1 MTEEVFM
8 CDTLHLPEEHS
19 RTARVLGMES
29 IEKLQST
36 HVAVFGIG
44 GVGGHLVE
52 ALARAG
58 VGEIT
63 LFDKDDVS
71 LSNIN
76 RQVVA
81 LHSTVGRAKVDVM
94 AERILDINPACIVH
108 ARQMFYLPET
118 ADEVDL
124 TIFDYIA
131 DAIDNMAAKIELI
144 CRAKASNIPII
155 CAMGAGNKIYP
166 EQFKVCDIF
175 KTTTDP
181 LARILRK
188 ELKARGVSDLKV
200 VYSEETPLPMRPE
213 TFAEGERTSP
223 GSLSF
228 VPGVMGMVMAGEI
241 IRNII
246 DVT

>member
-1 MTEEVFM
+1 MSDLLQF
-8 CDTLHLPEEHS
+8 PEEHS
-19 RTARVLGMES
+19 RTARVLGVDS
-29 IEKLQST
+29 IEKLKRA

-44 GVGGHLVE
+44 GVGGHLAE

-58 VGEIT
+58 VGEIS

-94 AERILDINPACIVH
+94 AERIRDINPSCIVH
-108 ARQMFYLPET
+108 AHQMFYLPET
-118 ADEVDL
+118 ADAVDL
-124 TIFDYIA
+124 SAYDYIA
-131 DAIDNMAAKIELI
+131 DAIDNMSAKIELI
-144 CRAKASNIPII
+144 VRAKALNIPII
-155 CAMGAGNKIYP
+155 CAMGAGNKVHP
-166 EQFKVCDIF
+166 ERFMVCDIY

-188 ELKARGVSDLKV
+188 ELKARGIQHLKV
-200 VYSEETPLPMRPE
+200 VYSDEVPLPMRPE

-223 GSLSF
+223 GSLAF

-241 IRNII
+241 VREIVGISE
-246 DVT
+246 T

>member
-1 MTEEVFM
+1 MS
-8 CDTLHLPEEHS
+8 DLLHFPEEHS
-19 RTARVLGMES
+19 RTARVLGVDS
-29 IEKLQST
+29 IEKLKNA
-36 HVAVFGIG
+36 HIAVFGIG

-58 VGEIT
+58 VGEIS

-81 LHSTVGRAKVDVM
+81 LHSTIGTPKVDVM
-94 AERILDINPACIVH
+94 AERILDINPTCIVH
-108 ARQMFYLPET
+108 AHRMFYLPDT

-124 TIFDYIA
+124 CAFDYIA
-131 DAIDNMAAKIELI
+131 DAIDNMSAKIELI
-144 CRAKASNIPII
+144 VRAKASNIPII
-155 CAMGAGNKIYP
+155 CAMGAGNKVHP
-166 EQFKVCDIF
+166 ERLCVCDIY

-188 ELKARGVSDLKV
+188 ELKARGIDSLKV
-200 VYSEETPLPMRPE
+200 VYSDEVPLPMRPE

-241 IRNII
+241 VREI
-246 DVT
+246 VGVE

>member
-1 MTEEVFM
+1 MS
-8 CDTLHLPEEHS
+8 DLWQIPEEHS
-19 RTARVLGMES
+19 RTARVLGGDS
-29 IEKLQST
+29 IEKLKNA

-58 VGEIT
+58 VGEIS

-81 LHSTVGRAKVDVM
+81 LHSTVGRPKVEVM
-94 AERILDINPACIVH
+94 AERILDINPTCIVH
-108 ARQMFYLPET
+108 AHRMFYLPET

-124 TIFDYIA
+124 SAYDYIA
-131 DAIDNMAAKIELI
+131 DAIDNMSAKIELI
-144 CRAKASNIPII
+144 VRAKALNIPII
-155 CAMGAGNKIYP
+155 CAMGAGNKVHP
-166 EQFKVCDIF
+166 ERFCVCDIY

-188 ELKARGVSDLKV
+188 ELKARGIGSLKV
-200 VYSEETPLPMRPE
+200 VYSDEVPLPMRPE
-213 TFAEGERTSP
+213 TLAEGERTSP

-241 IRNII
+241 VREI
-246 DVT
+246 VGVE